1 MIVQQKRHIKLM
13 MDWVILYKIRE
24 AFNVLYWIGDGIGN
38 GFNGKSKGG
47 RYFELVCSAGSVW
60 LDTQSQYCGIDDTP
74 TTTTK
79 IKTYRINNW
88 RILYTRGEAFN
99 GWYWIG
105 DGIEERFNGVANKGG
120 WYFELLLLPFR
131 LWFEFIF
138 LVLFRFRL
146 RLGFQ
151 LRLRL

>member
-1 MIVQQKRHIKLM
+1 M
-13 MDWVILYKIRE
+13 MDWVIFYKIGE
-24 AFNVLYWIGDGIGN
+24 AFNMLYRIGDGIRN

-47 RYFELVCSAGSVW
+47 PYFELVCSAGSVW

-99 GWYWIG
+99 GWY
-105 DGIEERFNGVANKGG
+105 
-120 WYFELLLLPFR
+120 
-131 LWFEFIF
+131 
-138 LVLFRFRL
+138 
-146 RLGFQ
+146 
-151 LRLRL
+151 